1 MSLST
6 GLKTKLKISP
16 CDVNDGIATVN
27 GDPAFE
33 AMINPAGYQHTS
45 AIKYSKNT
53 ALGPGGEKKFSKTTP
68 DKIVFK
74 EMVLDGTGVV
84 SLFGLSSVKDQVAL
98 LRKVA
103 YTYKGTSHE
112 PPVVEVSWGPLLFNA
127 RMESLTV
134 DYTLFKPSGE
144 PLRAKISLTFVAY
157 QSTEEVFKEASLES
171 PDLTHLVEVKAGDTL
186 PNLCYRIYKDCSYYM
201 AVARLNQLSNFRSL
215 KPGQILRFPPL
226 V

>member
-1 MSLST
+1 MTVLSGT
-6 GLKTKLKISP
+6 KTKLKISP

-27 GDPAFE
+27 GDPPFV
-33 AMINPAGYQHTS
+33 AMINPSGYQHS
-45 AIKYSKNT
+45 SSIKYAKNE
-53 ALGPGGEKKFSKTTP
+53 ALGPGGEEKFSKVTP

-84 SLFGLSSVKDQVAL
+84 EGSGTVTVKDQIAR

-103 YTYKGTSHE
+103 YAYQGEDHE
-112 PPVVEVSWGPLLFNA
+112 PPVVEVSWGPLLFQA
-127 RMESLTV
+127 RMESLAV

-144 PLRAKISLTFVAY
+144 PLRAKVTLTFIAFK
-157 QSTEEVFKEASLES
+157 STEEVFRESSLES

-186 PNLCYRIYKDCSYYM
+186 PNLCYRIYKDASYYM
-201 AVARLNQLSNFRSL
+201 AVARINQLSHFRQL
-215 KPGQILRFPPL
+215 QPGQLLRFPPL